1 MDAENI
7 KTPGFLHALSTFLL
21 ICVIIGVGLF
31 GFAVSLH
38 SLLLICLL
46 VAASSAWLL
55 YKGNFAPIIAAMN
68 SGIERALTSV
78 YIFLLIGVLI
88 AAFIQSGTVGTLI
101 YYGLIF
107 ISPGVFLPAGLIL
120 CSLMSLATGT
130 SWGTVGTV
138 GVVLIAIG
146 NAMGIPLPIVAGM
159 IISGATFGDKMSPVS
174 DTTNLAAMAA
184 KTTLPRHIRSMLRT
198 TIPTYVIC
206 LIAFTVIGMQY
217 VGPSSLLSNTV
228 STDNI
233 IVATDNITE
242 LLTGLQ
248 HAYQIDLINLLPL
261 LTMFALILCRVSALP
276 AMFMAAIVAVVLA
289 VTVQG
294 AELTQV
300 LNALFNGGSADTGI
314 TVLDD
319 LLSRGGMSAM
329 MWTLSLALLA
339 LALGGILD
347 RFGFLKV
354 LIQVMLRNI
363 KHQGSLIA
371 MTITTCFVGNM
382 SLGEAYMSIILNG
395 QLYGDTYDERGI
407 DRAILSR
414 SLEEGATLTTAIIP
428 WTTGGA
434 FFATTLGVH
443 VIDYAPWAILNWL
456 NPFIAILFAYAGLG
470 SYKVRPLSAS

>member
-1 MDAENI
+1 MQDTEI
-7 KTPGFLHALSTFLL
+7 KTPGFIHALSTFLI

-55 YKGNFAPIIAAMN
+55 YRGNFAPIISAMN

-101 YYGLIF
+101 YYGLTF
-107 ISPGVFLPAGLIL
+107 ISPSVFLPAGLIL

-130 SWGTVGTV
+130 SWGTVGTA

-198 TIPTYVIC
+198 TTPTYLFC
-206 LIAFTVIGMQY
+206 LVAFTLIGMRY
-217 VGPSSLLSNTV
+217 AGNKVP
-228 STDNI
+228 TDS
-233 IVATDNITE
+233 ITE
-242 LLTGLQ
+242 LLNGLQ
-248 HAYQIDLINLLPL
+248 QAYQIDIINLLPL
-261 LTMFALILCRVSALP
+261 LTMFVLIILRISALP

-289 VTVQG
+289 VSVQG
-294 AELTQV
+294 AEFTQV
-300 LNALFNGGSADTGI
+300 LNALFSGGSADTGVA
-314 TVLDD
+314 VLDD

-354 LIQVMLRNI
+354 LIQVMLRSI

-371 MTITTCFVGNM
+371 MTITTSFVGNM

-395 QLYGDTYDERGI
+395 QLYGEAYDERGL
-407 DRAILSR
+407 DRAVLSR
-414 SLEEGATLTTAIIP
+414 SLEEGGTLTTAIIP

-456 NPFIAILFAYAGLG
+456 NPFIAILFAYMGIGLF
-470 SYKVRPLSAS
+470 KVEERQPEQQGC

>member
-1 MDAENI
+1 
-7 KTPGFLHALSTFLL
+7 
-21 ICVIIGVGLF
+21 
-31 GFAVSLH
+31 
-38 SLLLICLL
+38 
-46 VAASSAWLL
+46 
-55 YKGNFAPIIAAMN
+55 
-68 SGIERALTSV
+68 
-78 YIFLLIGVLI
+78 
-88 AAFIQSGTVGTLI
+88 
-101 YYGLIF
+101 
-107 ISPGVFLPAGLIL
+107 
-120 CSLMSLATGT
+120 MSLATGT

-146 NAMGIPLPIVAGM
+146 NAMGIPQPVVAGM

-198 TIPTYVIC
+198 TIPTYLIC
-206 LIAFTVIGMQY
+206 LIVFTVIGMQY
-217 VGPSSLLSNTV
+217 ASPSLLINNS
-228 STDNI
+228 
-233 IVATDNITE
+233 APTDNITE

-261 LTMFALILCRVSALP
+261 LTTFALILLRVSALP

-294 AELTQV
+294 VELTQV
-300 LNALFNGGSADTGI
+300 INALFNGGSADTGI

-347 RFGFLKV
+347 RFGFLTV
-354 LIQVMLRNI
+354 LIEVMLRNI

-395 QLYGDTYDERGI
+395 QLYGETYDERGI

-456 NPFIAILFAYAGLG
+456 NPFIAILLAYSGIGTFKARHEELTIENI
-470 SYKVRPLSAS
+470 SNRNC